1 MKYASIACPWSRN
14 LRTQRNQITRLAAN
28 ILTKLKKKKK
38 FCTLMHFEYICL
50 YVQIAG
56 RKVSKLST
64 LDIEMCIKHVY
75 KHASQQLLR

>member
-1 MKYASIACPWSRN
+1 MSMVQKLENSKKSNYKASCKYFD
-14 LRTQRNQITRLAAN
+14 
-28 ILTKLKKKKK
+28 KVEKKKKK

-64 LDIEMCIKHVY
+64 LDIEMCIKRVY